1 MAVLGTGIRAKNNTK
16 IILPIQH
23 NPLNEL
29 LKKQITFHT
38 IPRINESVRFLPAIT
53 EAGSAP
59 ESVKWRVLRTTSFN
73 QNDIAMKNFI
83 VPIDFS
89 VDSLNGL
96 KMALLF
102 SQKTK
107 INIQMINVLHK
118 VTESDK
124 SEWEEEYKRAEEKFN
139 VLLEEFRPRL
149 ENDSTLEYVI
159 GSGRIYQE
167 VVALAEK
174 NPDSV
179 ITASTHGASGFQEFF
194 IGSNAFRIISS
205 TDAPVITL
213 RKHGCP
219 DAIRRIVMPID
230 LSIDSRQKVPFTTE
244 MAHLLKAEV
253 HVVGIHT
260 MKGLINKR
268 KIRSYISQ
276 VSGYVQMK
284 APCET
289 NEVFGDNAA
298 ELITNYASSVKA
310 DLISITTERPSGL
323 NLIIGN
329 TVHNILNRSEVP
341 VLCLTPKSIRKS
353 GTFATTGG

>member
-1 MAVLGTGIRAKNNTK
+1 M
-16 IILPIQH
+16 
-23 NPLNEL
+23 
-29 LKKQITFHT
+29 LKKQITLH
-38 IPRINESVRFLPAIT
+38 PCVRIHESVRHPPAC
-53 EAGSAP
+53 P
-59 ESVKWRVLRTTSFN
+59 EYGKIRISGAWRVFGLLRSFKI
-73 QNDIAMKNFI
+73 DRVMKNFV

-102 SQKTK
+102 SQKTR

-118 VTESDK
+118 VTETDK
-124 SEWEEEYKRAEEKFN
+124 GGWEEDQKVAEEKFN
-139 VLLEEFRPRL
+139 ALLEEFRPRL
-149 ENDSTLEYVI
+149 ENESTLGYVI
-159 GSGRIYQE
+159 GRGRIFQE
-167 VVALAEK
+167 VANLAEAL
-174 NPDSV
+174 PDSV
-179 ITASTHGASGFQEFF
+179 IAASTHGASGFQELF
-194 IGSNAFRIISS
+194 IGSNAFRIISA
-205 TDAPVITL
+205 TETPVITM

-230 LSIDSRQKVPFTTE
+230 LSVDSRQKVPYTTE
-244 MAHLLKAEV
+244 LARLLQAEV

-260 MKGLINKR
+260 LGGLLNKR

-276 VSGYVQMK
+276 VAGYVEMK

-289 NEVFGDNAA
+289 NEVFGDNSA

-310 DLISITTERPSGL
+310 DLISITTERPSGI

-329 TVHNILNRSEVP
+329 TVHHILNRSEVP